1 MRGGLET
8 PCAANRG
15 RRILNPPYRETGRR
29 TTIWLRFADAGNAMA
44 GMLILM
50 MAAFVAIAIIGR
62 MALNLRDRVRALE
75 SGVRSLEQ
83 KLGAGGAVAPP
94 QAAPIAEAS
103 QALPPSEPAHA
114 PAAIPRPQPAA
125 AAVPL
130 VPAVPAPRQ
139 QSLEERFGTQWVV
152 WVGGVA
158 IALGGFF
165 LVRLSIQQGWFG
177 PAARVLLG
185 ALLALV
191 LIALGEWNRRSERI
205 TGIGALPAAHIPSIL
220 TAAGTAVVCRCWASS
235 ASKHKPLI

>member
-1 MRGGLET
+1 
-8 PCAANRG
+8 
-15 RRILNPPYRETGRR
+15 
-29 TTIWLRFADAGNAMA
+29 MA
-44 GMLILM
+44 GMLILL
-50 MAAFVAIAIIGR
+50 MAAFVAIAIVGR

-83 KLGAGGAVAPP
+83 KLGAGAVAPP

-103 QALPPSEPAHA
+103 QAVTRAEPTSTRWRAPQAAPIAEASQAVPPSEPAHA
-114 PAAIPRPQPAA
+114 PATIPMPQPAA
-125 AAVPL
+125 AVPS
-130 VPAVPAPRQ
+130 VAAAPAPRQ

-220 TAAGTAVVCRCWASS
+220 TAAGTAVAYADVWASS
-235 ASKHKPLI
+235 ASKHKPLKMQ

>member
-1 MRGGLET
+1 MG
-8 PCAANRG
+8 
-15 RRILNPPYRETGRR
+15 
-29 TTIWLRFADAGNAMA
+29 
-44 GMLILM
+44 GMLILL
-50 MAAFVAIAIIGR
+50 MAAFVAIAIVGR

-220 TAAGTAVVCRCWASS
+220 TAAHSCRLCR
-235 ASKHKPLI
+235 LGLLRQ